1 MNGGMTMNRKVIITI
16 DRQYGSGGRSIGE
29 QLANDLGIP
38 FYNKEITEMAA
49 KQSGMSK
56 EVFDKV
62 DETAAS
68 SLLYSVVTGA
78 YMFGNH
84 VAPTLDLPINDKLF
98 IAQTEVIK
106 KLAKEGSC
114 VIMGR
119 CADYILRDDP
129 SIINIFIH
137 ADLSIRLNRAIKE
150 YQLASDKAEASLNKI
165 DKNRANYYHYYSGE
179 KWGNSF
185 NYKLCLDSGI
195 LGIEGSVAVI
205 KAFIKERNDRL
216 E

>member
-1 MNGGMTMNRKVIITI
+1 MSKKVIITI
-16 DRQYGSGGRSIGE
+16 DRQYGSGGRAIGE
-29 QLANDLGIP
+29 KLSKDLGIP
-38 FYNKEITEMAA
+38 FYNKEVTEMAA

-84 VAPTLDLPINDKLF
+84 VPPTLDLPINDKLF

-106 KLAKEGSC
+106 SLANEGSC
-114 VIMGR
+114 VIVGR
-119 CADYILRDDP
+119 CADYILRDDE
-129 SIINIFIH
+129 SVVNIFIH
-137 ADLSIRLNRAIKE
+137 ADLPVRLERAIKE
-150 YQLASDKAEASLNKI
+150 YQLPPEKAEAQLNKI
-165 DKNRANYYHYYSGE
+165 DKTRANYYHYYSGE

-185 NYKLCLDSGI
+185 NYKLCIDSGM

-205 KAFIKERNDRL
+205 KAFIEQRNTK
-216 E
+216 